1 MPYTAHQ
8 TRFFAELLML
18 KRPQHLLVG
27 LTSSMSGVKVDL
39 NPHQVDA
46 ALFALHSPLSNGA
59 LLADEVG
66 LGKTIEAGLVLAQRW
81 SERKRRILLIVT
93 ASLRTQW
100 RVELEEKF
108 FIRSE
113 ILETKNYNKA
123 KKDNPSCNPFLVQD
137 AVVICSYNFASS
149 KMRDIK
155 LIDWDLVI
163 MDEAHK
169 LRNVYKKNNVMGNNL
184 KIALQ
189 GRKKLLLTAT
199 PLQNNLMELYGLVS
213 IIDGRVFGDP
223 DIFRE
228 TYVNVSNIDVRN
240 GNLKTRLRNFCKRTL
255 RHQVREYVNPPFTD
269 RRAILQP
276 YTPSQDEEKLYNDVS
291 SYLQRER
298 LHAFPLGQRQLLTLV
313 ARKLLASSSMAI
325 HGTLSTIIERL
336 NRKLSDYETQL
347 SLTDLDDYDGI
358 EELIDAECE
367 NDNGAVEELEA
378 DYEGI
383 KKEIEELK
391 RYAELADSIKTNAK
405 GDNLLLALEE
415 GFKRNGQLGGARK
428 AVIFTES
435 KRTQRYLMNLL
446 SQNGYEGQIVF
457 LDGSNSDPVSTRVY
471 KEWRERHKND
481 GMISGSF
488 TADKKSAIVEEFRNR
503 ASILIGT
510 EAAAEGINLQFC
522 NIVVN
527 YDLPWNPQRI
537 EQRIGRCHRYG
548 QKNDVIVINFLNS
561 GNAADERVFQLLS
574 QKFNLFE
581 GVFGSSDEI
590 LGAIEDGVDFEKR
603 ILDIYQTCRKPDEI
617 KAAFD
622 ALQAELSEQ
631 IDERMT
637 EARRSV
643 LENLD
648 EEVSARLKD
657 CDKGTKA
664 ELDKFSRWLCNF
676 FIMQGSE
683 RVEPLDDWRFAYIK
697 NGERKTYN
705 LRWRDAEERR
715 EEFLRRDGELC
726 NEWISEVMDIKT
738 PLPSVH
744 VQFAHSTLP
753 QAKHIHF
760 LDSHPTLKNG
770 VISIDKLTHK
780 GIEDEE
786 HLVISVITNDGTP
799 IDDDMVER
807 IMELEA
813 SVFDE
818 CTPETAEL
826 ITQRKQR
833 IQQQKD
839 DIAERNKQYFLAEA
853 EKLDAFSED
862 LKEGLQKNLK
872 VLKKEIAEKR
882 KEFRNSKDTKNLDE
896 MLEMRAMITGLE
908 EKRRKMEREISLE
921 EDRISME
928 NESLQ
933 EAIRN
938 RLNGEITTEII
949 MTFSFEIV

>member
-1 MPYTAHQ
+1 MAYTVHQ
-8 TRFFAELLML
+8 IRFFAEQLML
-18 KRPQHLLVG
+18 KHPQHSIVG

-46 ALFALHSPLSNGA
+46 ALFALKSPLSNGV

-81 SERKRRILLIVT
+81 SERKRKILLIVT

-100 RVELEEKF
+100 RAELDEKF
-108 FIRSE
+108 FIHSE
-113 ILETKNYNKA
+113 ILESKNYNKA
-123 KKDNPSCNPFLVQD
+123 KKDNPACNPFLVQD
-137 AVVICSYNFASS
+137 AIVICSYNFASA
-149 KMRDIK
+149 KMRDIQ

-169 LRNVYKKNNVMGNNL
+169 LRNVYKRNNVMGNNL
-184 KIALQ
+184 KDALK

-213 IIDGRVFGDP
+213 IIDARVFGDP

-228 TYVNVSNIDVRN
+228 SYVNISNTEVRN
-240 GNLKTRLRNFCKRTL
+240 GNLKARLRNFCKRTL
-255 RHQVREYVNPPFTD
+255 RHQVREYVPYTNRT
-269 RRAILQP
+269 AILQS
-276 YTPSQDEEKLYNDVS
+276 YTPSPDEEKLYNDVS

-298 LHAFPLGQRQLLTLV
+298 LHAFPQGQRQLLTLV

-325 HGTLSTIIERL
+325 HGTLSTIIQRL
-336 NRKLSDYETQL
+336 NLKLTDYEAL
-347 SLTDLDDYDGI
+347 LRKTDLDDYDGI
-358 EELIDAECE
+358 EELIDDECD
-367 NDNGAVEELEA
+367 NDNSAVEELTA

-383 KKEIEELK
+383 KKEIVELK
-391 RYAELADSIKTNAK
+391 QYAALADSIKTNAK
-405 GDNLLLALEE
+405 GDNLLTALEE
-415 GFKRNGQLGGARK
+415 GFKKNEEVGGARK

-446 SQNGYEGQIVF
+446 SQNGYEGQIVY

-471 KEWRERHKND
+471 KEWTERHKDD

-488 TADKKSAIVEEFRNR
+488 AADKKSAIVEEFRDR

-590 LGAIEDGVDFEKR
+590 LGTIEDGVDFEKR
-603 ILDIYQTCRKPDEI
+603 ILEIYQTCRLPEEI

-622 ALQAELSEQ
+622 ALQDELSEQ

-637 EARRSV
+637 EARKSV

-648 EEVSARLKD
+648 EEVSVRLKD
-657 CDKGTKA
+657 CHDDTKV

-676 FIMQGSE
+676 FIMQGPE
-683 RVEPLDDWRFAYIK
+683 RVEQLDHLRFAYIH

-705 LRWRDAEERR
+705 LHWRDAEVRR

-726 NEWISEVMDIKT
+726 SVWISETMKT
-738 PLPSVH
+738 EMPSVH
-744 VQFAHSTLP
+744 VQFTHSSLP
-753 QAKHIHF
+753 PANRISF
-760 LDSHPTLKNG
+760 LDSHPTLKSG
-770 VISIDKLTHK
+770 VISIDKLTYK
-780 GIEDEE
+780 GIENEE
-786 HLVISVITNDGTP
+786 HLVITVITNDGTHV
-799 IDDDMVER
+799 DDNMVER
-807 IMELEA
+807 IMELET
-813 SVFDE
+813 VVVGE
-818 CTPETAEL
+818 CSPETADL
-826 ITQRKQR
+826 ITLRR
-833 IQQQKD
+833 DGIQQKKE
-839 DIAERNKQYFLAEA
+839 DIAERNKQYFLTEV

-862 LKEGLQKNLK
+862 LKEGLQKKLK
-872 VLKKEIAEKR
+872 ALKKEITEKR
-882 KEFRNSKDTKNLDE
+882 KEFRTSKDTRSLDE
-896 MLEMRAMITGLE
+896 MLEMRTVITSLE

-921 EDRISME
+921 EDRINME
-928 NESLQ
+928 NEALQ
-933 EAIRN
+933 ETICN
-938 RLNGEITTEII
+938 RLNGEIVTDTI

>member
-1 MPYTAHQ
+1 
-8 TRFFAELLML
+8 
-18 KRPQHLLVG
+18 
-27 LTSSMSGVKVDL
+27 
-39 NPHQVDA
+39 
-46 ALFALHSPLSNGA
+46 
-59 LLADEVG
+59 
-66 LGKTIEAGLVLAQRW
+66 
-81 SERKRRILLIVT
+81 
-93 ASLRTQW
+93 
-100 RVELEEKF
+100 
-108 FIRSE
+108 
-113 ILETKNYNKA
+113 
-123 KKDNPSCNPFLVQD
+123 
-137 AVVICSYNFASS
+137 VVICSYNFASA
-149 KMRDIK
+149 KMRDIH

-184 KIALQ
+184 KTALQ
-189 GRKKLLLTAT
+189 GKKKLLLTAT
-199 PLQNNLMELYGLVS
+199 PFQNNLMELYGLVS
-213 IIDGRVFGDP
+213 IIDNRVFGDP

-228 TYVNVSNIDVRN
+228 TYVKVSNIDVRN
-240 GNLKTRLRNFCKRTL
+240 GSLRNRLQNFCKRTL
-255 RHQVREYVNPPFTD
+255 RKQVEGYVNPPFTD
-269 RRAILQP
+269 RKAILQN
-276 YTPSQDEEKLYNDVS
+276 YTPSPDEEKLYNDVS

-298 LHAFPLGQRQLLTLV
+298 LHAFPQGQRQLLTLV

-347 SLTDLDDYDGI
+347 HLTDLDDYDGI
-358 EELIDAECE
+358 EELIDDECDNE
-367 NDNGAVEELEA
+367 NGAVEELEA
-378 DYEGI
+378 DYESI
-383 KKEIEELK
+383 KAEIEELK

-405 GDNLLLALEE
+405 GDNLLLALDE
-415 GFKRNGQLGGARK
+415 GFKRNEQLGGARK

-446 SQNGYEGQIVF
+446 SQSGYKGQIVF
-457 LDGSNSDPVSTRVY
+457 LDGSNSDPVSTHVY
-471 KEWRERHKND
+471 KEWKELHKDD
-481 GMISGSF
+481 GMISGSVA
-488 TADKKSAIVEEFRNR
+488 ADKKSAIVEHFRNS

-590 LGAIEDGVDFEKR
+590 LGAIEDGVDFERR
-603 ILDIYQTCRKPDEI
+603 ILDIYQTCREPDEI

-622 ALQAELSEQ
+622 ALQSELSEQ

-637 EARRSV
+637 EARQSV

-648 EEVSARLKD
+648 EEVSVRLKD
-657 CDKGTKA
+657 CHEGTKA

-683 RVEPLDDWRFAYIK
+683 RVEPLDDWRFTYIK

-705 LRWRDAEERR
+705 LHWRDAEERR

-726 NEWISEVMDIKT
+726 SDWISEVMVVKT
-738 PLPSVH
+738 PLSSVH
-744 VQFAHSTLP
+744 VQFTHSPLP
-753 QAKHIHF
+753 QKDHIHF
-760 LDSHPTLKNG
+760 LDSHPTLKG
-770 VISIDKLTHK
+770 GIISIDKLTHK
-780 GIEDEE
+780 GIENEE

-799 IDDDMVER
+799 VDDDMVER

-813 SVFDE
+813 AVVGE
-818 CTPETAEL
+818 CTSETAEL
-826 ITQRKQR
+826 IIQRQKG

-839 DIAERNKQYFLAEA
+839 EIAERNKQFFLEQEA
-853 EKLDAFSED
+853 QMEAYTED
-862 LKEGLQKNLK
+862 LKDGLQKYLK
-872 VLKKEIAEKR
+872 ATRKEISEKR
-882 KEFRNSKDTKNLDE
+882 KEKRALKDSGTLAE
-896 MLEMRAMITGLE
+896 MLDVQAKINRLE
-908 EKRRKMEREISLE
+908 TALKKKQRELYDEEDKLERERDAFLE
-921 EDRISME
+921 DV
-928 NESLQ
+928 
-933 EAIRN
+933 RN
-938 RLNGEITTEII
+938 RLNGEIVTDTI

>member
-8 TRFFAELLML
+8 TRFFAEQLML
-18 KRPQHLLVG
+18 KRPQHSIVG

-46 ALFALHSPLSNGA
+46 ALFALQSPLSSGA

-81 SERKRRILLIVT
+81 SERRRKILLIVT

-100 RVELEEKF
+100 RTELEEKF

-113 ILETKNYNKA
+113 ILESKNYRKA
-123 KKDNPSCNPFLVQD
+123 KKDNPSCNPFLIQD
-137 AVVICSYNFASS
+137 AVVICSYNFASA
-149 KMRDIK
+149 KMRDIQS
-155 LIDWDLVI
+155 INWDLVI

-184 KIALQ
+184 KNALR

-213 IIDGRVFGDP
+213 IIDERVFGEP

-228 TYVNVSNIDVRN
+228 AYVNVSNIDVRN
-240 GNLKTRLRNFCKRTL
+240 GNLQTRLRNFCKRTL
-255 RHQVREYVNPPFTD
+255 RHQVREYVPYTNRT
-269 RRAILQP
+269 AILQQ
-276 YTPSQDEEKLYNDVS
+276 YTPSAGEEKLYNDVS

-298 LHAFPLGQRQLLTLV
+298 LHAFPQGQRQLLTLV

-336 NRKLSDYETQL
+336 NIKLTDYEAQL
-347 SLTDLDDYDGI
+347 SLTDLDDFDGI
-358 EELIDAECE
+358 EELIEDECE

-383 KKEIEELK
+383 KKEIGEL
-391 RYAELADSIKTNAK
+391 RQYAELADSIKTNAK
-405 GDNLLLALEE
+405 GDNLLVALEE
-415 GFKRNGQLGGARK
+415 GFNRNEEIGGARK

-471 KEWRERHKND
+471 KEWRERHKDD
-481 GMISGSF
+481 GMISGSLA
-488 TADKKSAIVEEFRNR
+488 ADKKSAIVEHFRNS

-548 QKNDVIVINFLNS
+548 QKYDVIVINFLNR
-561 GNAADERVFQLLS
+561 GNAADERVFELLS
-574 QKFNLFE
+574 QKFRLFE

-603 ILDIYQTCRKPDEI
+603 ILGIYQNCREPDEI

-648 EEVSARLKD
+648 EEVTVRLKD

-664 ELDKFSRWLCNF
+664 ELNKFSRWLCNF
-676 FIMQGSE
+676 LIVQGLE
-683 RVEPLDDWRFAYIK
+683 REEPLDQWRFAYIR

-705 LRWRDAEERR
+705 LRWRDAEERK

-726 NEWISEVMDIKT
+726 SDWISEAMNAEI
-738 PLPSVH
+738 PSVH
-744 VQFAHSTLP
+744 VRFTHSTLP
-753 QAKHIHF
+753 QTQRIHF
-760 LDSHPTLKNG
+760 LDSNPTLKSG

-780 GIEDEE
+780 GIENEE
-786 HLVISVITNDGTP
+786 HLVISVVTNDGTH
-799 IDDDMVER
+799 IDNEMVER

-813 SVFDE
+813 AVVGE
-818 CTPETAEL
+818 CSPETAEL
-826 ITQRKQR
+826 ISRR
-833 IQQQKD
+833 REGIQQQKD
-839 DIAERNKQYFLAEA
+839 DIAERNKQYFLAEV

-872 VLKKEIAEKR
+872 ALKKEIAEKR
-882 KEFRNSKDTKNLDE
+882 KEFRNSKDTRSLDE
-896 MLEMRAMITGLE
+896 MLEIRARITGLE
-908 EKRRKMEREISLE
+908 EKRRKMEHEINLE

-928 NESLQ
+928 NDALQ
-933 EAIRN
+933 EDIRN
-938 RLNGEITTEII
+938 RLNGEIVTETI